1 MGVSA
6 GGEAEVGVSAGGVR
20 LRWVCP
26 LGLRLRSIHGGV
38 EVEGPLYPL

>member
-6 GGEAEVGVSAGGVR
+6 GGEAEVGVSAGVR

-26 LGLRLRSIHGGV
+26 LGVRLRCLFMV
-38 EVEGPLYPL
+38 EWKWKGLYPL